1 MVANAGLGS
10 NYFNLWLKANHY
22 SVVQT
27 NVLPTAG
34 NVVSVVTAF
43 AFGIYADRTGQRLY
57 AIIAIQLLL
66 VLSNTLLSIWSIPT
80 GALLFAFYLSY
91 ISGAAQPIIIVRSHR
106 IYEYYMRTEANMW
119 LGLGSRAQWC

>member
-10 NYFNLWLKANHY
+10 QYFNLWLKAKGY

-43 AFGIYADRTGQRLY
+43 AFGIYADRTGNRLY
-57 AIIAIQLLL
+57 ALITVQLLL
-66 VLSNTLLSIWSIPT
+66 MLANILLSVWYIPK

-91 ISGAAQPIIIVRSHR
+91 ISSAAQPIIIVSLVQWFQDLKGAHHV
-106 IYEYYMRTEANMW
+106 
-119 LGLGSRAQWC
+119 LGMGS

>member
-34 NVVSVVTAF
+34 NVVSVVAAF
-43 AFGIYADRTGQRLY
+43 AFGIYADRIGKRLY
-57 AIIAIQLLL
+57 AIIAVELLL
-66 VLSNTLLSIWSIPT
+66 ILSNILLSVWDIPK

-91 ISGAAQPIIIVRSHR
+91 ISGAAQPIIIVSKHLWLGSY
-106 IYEYYMRTEANMW
+106 IQTMADQW
-119 LGLGSRAQWC
+119 LGLGSRAEWC